1 MSDRQY
7 RTSKIKMHF
16 ARVSYSPKHRYRI
29 SVIFMLNTPWLVIFF
44 IYKEFLINLIQFKLE
59 NLSFDFRRTFFYH
72 LIIELVLKLLR
83 KSRSNRFKDK
93 IIKKNFHIR
102 KLGEFTLLYRLIFQ
116 PYKLKMVFSC
126 PQLIAIIRNTEVT
139 LKTQILLFTVF
150 S

>member
-1 MSDRQY
+1 M
-7 RTSKIKMHF
+7 M
-16 ARVSYSPKHRYRI
+16 
-29 SVIFMLNTPWLVIFF
+29 NTPWLVIFF

-59 NLSFDFRRTFFYH
+59 NLSFDFRRTFFYY
-72 LIIELVLKLLR
+72 LIIELVLKLHR

-126 PQLIAIIRNTEVT
+126 P
-139 LKTQILLFTVF
+139 
-150 S
+150 